1 MLRQILLKKIII
13 NNEVEDEFKIDI
25 KKLYNHSRLVFL
37 PLADTLVASGQSVAM
52 QSMTAGTPVIISKT
66 TGFWDFE
73 NFINKENIFFVED
86 NSVQSWVDNIN
97 SIYDDCETLDKV
109 AKNGQ
114 KLIIKNI

>member
-1 MLRQILLKKIII
+1 
-13 NNEVEDEFKIDI
+13 
-25 KKLYNHSRLVFL
+25 
-37 PLADTLVASGQSVAM
+37 
-52 QSMTAGTPVIISKT
+52 MTAGTPVIISKT

-114 KLIIKNI
+114 KLIEDQFNISEFTKFLENLFD

>member
-1 MLRQILLKKIII
+1 
-13 NNEVEDEFKIDI
+13 
-25 KKLYNHSRLVFL
+25 
-37 PLADTLVASGQSVAM
+37 
-52 QSMTAGTPVIISKT
+52 MTAGTPVIISKT

-97 SIYDDCETLDKV
+97 SIYDDCEILDKV

-114 KLIIKNI
+114 KLIEDQFNISEFTKFLENLFD